1 MILGVLNVL
10 IDERSEMLD
19 YFFQAMQGVNSG
31 GKNLTPVS
39 VIFLFLL
46 IQVNKRRQFDL
57 LNCPGNCPIFRI
69 CSVPCGPD
77 QREHMQDHVT
87 CQVLSKVTQSPQVP
101 HRPFERLNQSSI
113 YQIIWSIYFC
123 IFFIRVKI
131 LIDFRLG
138 QRITSCIHA
147 RVKVVSFN
155 NK

>member
-1 MILGVLNVL
+1 MVLGVLNFL
-10 IDERSEMLD
+10 IDERIEMLG
-19 YFFQAMQGVNSG
+19 YFFQAMQGVNSR
-31 GKNLTPVS
+31 GKNLTPVY

-46 IQVNKRRQFDL
+46 IQVNKRRQVDL
-57 LNCPGNCPIFRI
+57 LNCPGNCPIFPI
-69 CSVPCGPD
+69 CSIPCGPHQSD
-77 QREHMQDHVT
+77 HMQDHVT
-87 CQVLSKVTQSPQVP
+87 YQVLSEVTQSPQVP

-131 LIDFRLG
+131 LIDLRC

-147 RVKVVSFN
+147 RVKAMSFN